1 MIKTRSNSIRVA
13 RIDDVA
19 DIYEAVSG
27 SDRLDIACD
36 LVADL
41 AHWCAWYN
49 IDFSVA
55 LRRAQLHFDAEQAEH
70 TAQTWLRH

>member
-1 MIKTRSNSIRVA
+1 MPTRINSSPVA
-13 RIDDVA
+13 RIDHIA
-19 DIYEAVSG
+19 DIYEAISG

-41 AHWCAWYN
+41 AHWCASYN
-49 IDFSVA
+49 VDFSVA

-70 TAQTWLRH
+70 MAQAWIRH

>member
-1 MIKTRSNSIRVA
+1 MMKIRSNSTRVA

-36 LVADL
+36 LLTDL
-41 AHWCAWYN
+41 AHWCAKYKV
-49 IDFSVA
+49 DFSAA

-70 TAQTWLRH
+70 VGQA

>member
-1 MIKTRSNSIRVA
+1 MMKIRSNSSQVA
-13 RIDDVA
+13 RIDEIA

-36 LVADL
+36 LVTDL
-41 AHWCAWYN
+41 AHWCAKHN
-49 IDFSVA
+49 VDFSAA

-70 TAQTWLRH
+70 MGQTWIPH